1 MSKPIQFRTI
11 LLACLIISIGQLSMG
26 LVFPSLPWIAKDF
39 SISLDQAQL
48 LVSVYLLGFGPS
60 QFIYGPISDALGRK
74 KVLLTGLLIALSGLM
89 VIIVLKDS
97 FNGMVLGRF
106 LQGVGTGCCAVLARA
121 STRDRYSGAQ
131 LPVALSYIAMAA
143 SITPLVAPVIGGF
156 INYHFG
162 WTMVFVSLLGYVAIA
177 WGLLA
182 FRFDETLAA
191 TNKIPSPKQMA
202 RQYKQLLTS
211 RYFMSF
217 ASIGWLNF
225 SLMITT
231 VSIMPFIMQDQIGM
245 TSDEYAL
252 WAIIPALGMITGT
265 SICNRVRP
273 MIGSKKLLLFTP
285 MLHFSS
291 ALWFFVCPL
300 EPLYLM
306 IGQLLMILGNGIAL
320 PCAQAMVMQPYKKQA
335 GAAAAMSG
343 GGQMIVSSIVSMALV
358 QLGLNQA
365 WHLSIVIV
373 IFAVITL
380 GNILRGFNAVQ
391 SMEQQGKNITT

>member
-106 LQGVGTGCCAVLARA
+106 LQGIGTGCCAVLARA

-162 WTMVFVSLLGYVAIA
+162 WTIVFVSLLGYVSLA

-182 FRFDETLAA
+182 FKFDETLSA
-191 TNKIPSPKQMA
+191 TNKIPSPKQMVQ
-202 RQYKQLLTS
+202 QYKQLLTS

-265 SICNRVRP
+265 SICNRIRP

-285 MLHFSS
+285 MLHLSS

-358 QLGLNQA
+358 QLGLSQA

-391 SMEQQGKNITT
+391 SMEQQGKSITT